1 MVLPVNFKSTWF
13 LTFLLENLGNC
24 YHVGT
29 YYLGWPESMVL
40 RSGHLYLAREYI
52 TLFPKEKFQAW

>member
-1 MVLPVNFKSTWF
+1 MFLPVNFKSTWL

-24 YHVGT
+24 SHIGT
-29 YYLGWPESMVL
+29 SYLEWPESMVQ
-40 RSGHLYLAREYI
+40 RYGHLYLAREYI